1 MASERGAAAI
11 RNTLR
16 MMLIAAVGLVL
27 ASLGGCASGSS
38 ISSIFNGS
46 TTGGREGPA
55 PVSFAPIIGP
65 PPAVSQQ
72 ISGQVAAAAQQKNIP
87 VVSDSAAADFTVRG
101 YLDASPDRQGNKLAF
116 IWDVLDK
123 SGNRVHRIIG
133 EEVVPAKPGSDPWK
147 SLDKASIDKV
157 AVRTATD
164 LAAWLPTKA
173 GSAPAA
179 VASSERQ
186 QAPAADRRP
195 TASSPSENAETK
207 VMVAAVRGA
216 PGDGQKSL
224 TLALKKQLFKRGL
237 KLTSASGAGVY
248 TVQGKVTVS
257 SAGSGQQDVKI
268 DWQVSDPRG
277 KELATI
283 SQAGRMPQGAVD
295 KEWGPAADSAAG
307 AAADEIAK
315 LIPKT

>member
-1 MASERGAAAI
+1 MASMRGAAAI
-11 RNTLR
+11 RDFAR
-16 MMLIAAVGLVL
+16 MMLIAAAGLVL
-27 ASLGGCASGSS
+27 ASLGGCASGS
-38 ISSIFNGS
+38 ISSIFSGS

-65 PPAVSQQ
+65 PQAVSQT
-72 ISGQVAAAAQQKNIP
+72 ISGQVVSAAQQKSIP
-87 VVSDSAAADFTVRG
+87 VVTEPSAADYTVRG
-101 YLDASPDRQGNKLAF
+101 YLDASPDRAGNKLAF

-123 SGNRVHRIIG
+123 DGKRVHRIIG
-133 EEVVPAKPGSDPWK
+133 EEVVPAKPGADPWK
-147 SLDKASIDKV
+147 SLDKESIDKI
-157 AVRTATD
+157 ANRTATD
-164 LAAWLPTKA
+164 LAAWLPTKTS
-173 GSAPAA
+173 SAPAA
-179 VASSERQ
+179 VASGERPSSTP
-186 QAPAADRRP
+186 PARER
-195 TASSPSENAETK
+195 TASIDQSAETK
-207 VMVAAVRGA
+207 VLVAAVKGA
-216 PGDGQKSL
+216 PGDGQKAL

-257 SAGSGQQDVKI
+257 NAGGGQQEVKI
-268 DWQVSDPRG
+268 DWQVSDPKG

-315 LIPKT
+315 LIPKS